1 MNEGILLLFL
11 SKRNGNSK
19 EKEYLIENDKNGKD
33 YEGIQTDDAPVK
45 YLIDCAAS
53 NGEKISKILYI
64 VTQEVKED
72 RFDEEF
78 QKMVTNYIIQEP
90 KLKELYKEKMGFKRT
105 FGNDY
110 GVAQ

>member
-45 YLIDCAAS
+45 YLIVQHLM
-53 NGEKISKILYI
+53 EKKLVKFFIL
-64 VTQEVKED
+64 
-72 RFDEEF
+72 
-78 QKMVTNYIIQEP
+78 
-90 KLKELYKEKMGFKRT
+90 
-105 FGNDY
+105 
-110 GVAQ
+110 